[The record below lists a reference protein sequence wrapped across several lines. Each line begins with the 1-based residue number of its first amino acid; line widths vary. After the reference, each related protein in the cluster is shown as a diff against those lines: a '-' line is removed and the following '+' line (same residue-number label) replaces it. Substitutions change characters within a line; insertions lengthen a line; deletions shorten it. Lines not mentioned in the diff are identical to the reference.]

1 MFKHKHVLPAHMVEI
16 VHKNVDQTATLPVT
30 GLMES
35 VNLAAVQDGKV
46 LTVTQVLTFII
57 IPVSRIFHIA
67 MFIKIWFFFQF
78 MYNYCNVTP
87 AHTV

>member
-1 MFKHKHVLPAHMVEI
+1 MVEI

-46 LTVTQVLTFII
+46 LTVTQVITFII
-57 IPVSRIFHIA
+57 IPVKCISYIAIFIIFFFISCIIIA
-67 MFIKIWFFFQF
+67 M
-78 MYNYCNVTP
+78 YLNDH
-87 AHTV
+87 AL